1 MENKAKI
8 DPKRFGIL
16 KAYQKGEKIPDITA
30 KFSHIPRATIYRWI
44 KEFKKGR
51 VCRKQESQPKSKRR
65 FTRLQWICTGKV

>member
-44 KEFKKGR
+44 KEFKK
-51 VCRKQESQPKSKRR
+51 VESAVKQESQPKSKRR